1 MDEENAKR
9 LSEPV
14 GGEQPSEV
22 ADDFESDPAFAPIIE
37 RMRAETAAEPHPGFT
52 QQVMAVI
59 AEMQTAKTGST
70 AFWQQVRR
78 RIAATVAYLTDTPS
92 AADIA
97 LCFLLAG
104 FFYFMLGIIFFFGL
118 KSIEPLPATA
128 QWLRLQP
135 QIAML
140 TAGVLGTLG
149 VLLLLDGRLAMRLA
163 RIGTLAFIVFS
174 VFNGTWFGVTGA
186 ASYRL
191 FGLLCFTLA
200 PVLLGLFLAASLQRF
215 RSRATAG

>member
-1 MDEENAKR
+1 MDKENEKR
-9 LSEPV
+9 GSEPV
-14 GGEQPSEV
+14 SASPLSEV
-22 ADDFESDPAFAPIIE
+22 PDDFENNPAFVPIIE
-37 RMRAETAAEPHPGFT
+37 QMRAEKAVEPHPAFT
-52 QQVMAVI
+52 RRVMTVV
-59 AEMQTAKTGST
+59 AEMQAAKAGST
-70 AFWQQVRR
+70 AFWRQVRR
-78 RIAATVAYLTDTPS
+78 RAAATVAYLTDTPS

-104 FFYFMLGIIFFFGL
+104 FFYFMLGIILFFGL
-118 KSIEPLPATA
+118 QSIDPLPTAA

-149 VLLLLDGRLAMRLA
+149 VLLLLDGGLAMRLA
-163 RIGTLAFIVFS
+163 RIGTLAFIAFS
-174 VFNGTWFGVTGA
+174 VFNGTWFGVAGA

-191 FGLLCFTLA
+191 FGLLCFTFA

-215 RSRATAG
+215 RRRVTAG